1 MFYGWCLTRLCLY
14 MSPNHHVKLGLAKYK
29 RLRKGAA
36 NMIRRDRIEE
46 NEKRI
51 DEAKDENEFWKVMFV
66 LKI

>member
-1 MFYGWCLTRLCLY
+1 
-14 MSPNHHVKLGLAKYK
+14 
-29 RLRKGAA
+29 
-36 NMIRRDRIEE
+36 MIRRDRIEE